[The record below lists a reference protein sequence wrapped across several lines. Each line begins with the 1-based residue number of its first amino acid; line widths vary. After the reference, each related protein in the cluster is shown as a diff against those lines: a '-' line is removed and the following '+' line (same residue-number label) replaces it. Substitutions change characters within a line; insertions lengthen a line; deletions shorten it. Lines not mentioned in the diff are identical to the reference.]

1 MNKDKA
7 FDELY
12 KLAKNCAEYNHKGCG
27 CQCGQCE
34 YNIFLY
40 ANERDATLIKA
51 NAYADYQRD
60 KEFSDRIKYDAE
72 TARFSMTFAP
82 LFALGIII
90 GLIAWGCHAC
100 GL

>member
-27 CQCGQCE
+27 CQCRQCE
-34 YNIFLY
+34 YNVFLY

-60 KEFSDRIKYDAE
+60 YQRHKELEQRIQANE
-72 TARFSMTFAP
+72 TATTLAP
-82 LFALGIII
+82 LFVI
-90 GLIAWGCHAC
+90 GFIVGLMVWACQAC
-100 GL
+100 GM

>member
-27 CQCGQCE
+27 CQCEQCE
-34 YNIFLY
+34 YNVFLY

-60 KEFSDRIKYDAE
+60 EELHQKVKDIQFAE
-72 TARFSMTFAP
+72 KAAP
-82 LFALGIII
+82 LVVIGIIVS
-90 GLIAWGCHAC
+90 LIAWACNAC
-100 GL
+100 GG